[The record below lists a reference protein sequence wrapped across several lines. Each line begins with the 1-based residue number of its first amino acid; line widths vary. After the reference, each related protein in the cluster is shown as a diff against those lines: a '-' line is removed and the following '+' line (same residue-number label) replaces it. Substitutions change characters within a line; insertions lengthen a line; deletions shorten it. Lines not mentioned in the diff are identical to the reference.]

1 MDIAVLNKIR
11 VADMTD
17 GKAEGDGY
25 RGVHVYFRRAVFT
38 TRKIRGLLRQAY
50 EAVRE
55 EIKTMNKA
63 GTFLLTQ
70 MIRNKL
76 IVFSLLLIVSYTY
89 IIRSDYI
96 AADAYIE
103 PLDDYVFITKD
114 NPVEVTV
121 RAAGSKIN
129 SVLFSILNPETA
141 SEATTAVDLYD
152 SDGLRAS
159 ILLSNNSYYE
169 VTDSLGSAIEL
180 FWPGGGKD

>member
-50 EAVRE
+50 EAARE

-76 IVFSLLLIVSYTY
+76 IVFSLLLIVSYT
-89 IIRSDYI
+89 
-96 AADAYIE
+96 
-103 PLDDYVFITKD
+103 
-114 NPVEVTV
+114 
-121 RAAGSKIN
+121 
-129 SVLFSILNPETA
+129 
-141 SEATTAVDLYD
+141 
-152 SDGLRAS
+152 
-159 ILLSNNSYYE
+159 
-169 VTDSLGSAIEL
+169 
-180 FWPGGGKD
+180 

>member
-1 MDIAVLNKIR
+1 M
-11 VADMTD
+11 
-17 GKAEGDGY
+17 
-25 RGVHVYFRRAVFT
+25 
-38 TRKIRGLLRQAY
+38 
-50 EAVRE
+50 
-55 EIKTMNKA
+55 
-63 GTFLLTQ
+63 
-70 MIRNKL
+70 
-76 IVFSLLLIVSYTY
+76 
-89 IIRSDYI
+89 
-96 AADAYIE
+96 
-103 PLDDYVFITKD
+103 
-114 NPVEVTV
+114 